1 MARFGGHVIS
11 KFTEVQTTSDP
22 GVRLTA
28 KRSTLDR
35 MRGTVRRLTVGV
47 VAVVVGALALVAYDV
62 GPPRIG
68 TQASA
73 EPVRNVTIVIEE
85 GGARKGYAP
94 SQVMVSGGGG
104 VVTVVNLDS
113 MDHTVTSVATGAAG
127 LPVFDV
133 RVRAGT
139 TATVPGVDA
148 LAAGDWAFYC
158 KFHPGMRGV
167 LTVEGAGGGVQPE
180 RPTFE
185 QPLVVPATK
194 RGAQV
199 RLVMRRGLVRTLPH
213 GPRTSMWTYD
223 GTYPGPTIRR
233 RGGRGTEVTV
243 VNRLPRGAGSMSMH
257 LHGDHHA
264 PADDGQ
270 PTTRLIP
277 RGASRT
283 YDYPLTVDGRAEPGS
298 FFWYH
303 DHRMDRTAR
312 NNWRGLQGMFIV
324 TDPPTPGLRLPTGA
338 RDVPLMISERT
349 FLADNQLT
357 NPFVDGPQM
366 VGHDGEM
373 AWVGP
378 QAPPNDATLG
388 DSVLVNGRYAP
399 YLAVSATRYRLR
411 LLNSSPFSSYN
422 LTLSDGR
429 PLLQIGTGSG
439 LLPQAVV
446 RTSVLLGPAQ
456 RADVLVDFTG
466 ASGRRLVLES
476 VPAEP
481 GGTGVDARQTAVMEF
496 RVGDPAR
503 DTSRLPSRL
512 PSPTLVSPVP
522 NRVAKTWTFGLDGDD
537 HHGSFW
543 SINGRAFDPDRVDHR
558 PALGTV
564 ERWRLRNTSDVT
576 HYVHIHAEQWRT
588 LLRDGRTPPPW
599 ELGLEDTWRLEPGEE
614 VEVAARFTD
623 YTGPFMIHCHMLDHE
638 DHGMMARFDVVD
650 P

>member
-1 MARFGGHVIS
+1 
-11 KFTEVQTTSDP
+11 
-22 GVRLTA
+22 
-28 KRSTLDR
+28 
-35 MRGTVRRLTVGV
+35 MRGTMRRVAVGAA
-47 VAVVVGALALVAYDV
+47 AVVVAALAPVAYDV
-62 GPPRIG
+62 GPPR
-68 TQASA
+68 QAPRASA
-73 EPVRNVTIVIEE
+73 GAVVNATIVIEE
-85 GGARKGYAP
+85 GGARKGYATP
-94 SQVMVSGGGG
+94 RVTVSGG

-113 MDHTVTSVATGAAG
+113 MDHTVTSVAKGADG

-139 TATVPGVDA
+139 TATVPGVET

-158 KFHPGMRGV
+158 KFHPSMRGV
-167 LTVEGAGGGVQPE
+167 LTVEGGGGGVEPE

-185 QPLVVPATK
+185 QPLVVPPTR

-199 RLVMRRGLVRTLPH
+199 RLVMRRALVRTMPH
-213 GPRTSMWTYD
+213 GPRTAMWTYD

-233 RGGRGTEVTV
+233 RGGRGTQVTI
-243 VNRLPRGAGSMSMH
+243 VNRLPRGAGSMSTH

-264 PADDGQ
+264 SADDGQ
-270 PTTRLIP
+270 PTTQLIR
-277 RGASRT
+277 RGDSRT

-312 NNWRGLQGMFIV
+312 NNWRGLQGMFVV
-324 TDPPTPGLRLPTGA
+324 TDPPTPGLRLPSGA
-338 RDVPLMISERT
+338 RDVPLMISERS
-349 FLADNQLT
+349 FRADNQLAD
-357 NPFVDGPQM
+357 PFADGPRM
-366 VGHDGEM
+366 VGHHGQM

-378 QAPPNDATLG
+378 QSPPDDATVG
-388 DSVLVNGRYAP
+388 DTVLVNGRAAP
-399 YLAVSATRYRLR
+399 YLTVSATRYRLR

-439 LLPQAVV
+439 LLPKAVV

-456 RADVLVDFTG
+456 RADVLVDFSG

-476 VPAEP
+476 VPAAP
-481 GGTGVDARQTAVMEF
+481 GGTGADARETAVMEF

-503 DTSRLPSRL
+503 DSSRLPTGL
-512 PSPTLVSPVP
+512 PAPTLVSPVP
-522 NRVAKTWTFGLDGDD
+522 RRVAKTWTFGLGED
-537 HHGSFW
+537 HSGGHHASFW
-543 SINGRAFDPDRVDHR
+543 SINGKAFDPARVDHR
-558 PALGTV
+558 VTLGTV
-564 ERWRLRNTSDVT
+564 ERWRFRNTSDVT

-588 LLRDGRTPPPW
+588 LLRDGHAPPPW

-638 DHGMMARFDVVD
+638 DHGMMARFDVV